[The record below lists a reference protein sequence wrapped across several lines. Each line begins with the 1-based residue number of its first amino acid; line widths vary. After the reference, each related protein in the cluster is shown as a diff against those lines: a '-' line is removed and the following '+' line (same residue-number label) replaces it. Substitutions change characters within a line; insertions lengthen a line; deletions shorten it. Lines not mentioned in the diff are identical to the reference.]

1 MDAATIFEL
10 IAKGVSLLPMLVQAG
25 IDITQRVE
33 QLITLANGGAAG
45 TLSDADI
52 AKIRADFDAD
62 LAEFNT
68 DLPPAGA
75 A

>member
-1 MDAATIFEL
+1 MDAVAIFQL
-10 IAKGVSLLPMLVQAG
+10 IAQGVALLPSLVEAG

-33 QLITLANGGAAG
+33 QLITLSKGGADG
-45 TLSDADI
+45 TLDDAAI

-68 DLPPAGA
+68 PID
-75 A
+75 